1 MPILKAIAGH
11 GGTAGIR
18 RYLEKG
24 NRALARDVMNLPMEE
39 WVGEAPG
46 EHSIFVDWDVEMDRT
61 REAYGTSTPW
71 RGLDARTFEHFV
83 ISPDPED
90 GIDLDAL
97 RRLSRAWT
105 ERHFKDFEVAIVYH
119 DDNEGNIPHAHVV
132 VNNVNLKTG
141 YRLHTDHPE
150 DLNRDL
156 QDMARER
163 GLTGLSNVMPDRG
176 ERSRDEGSPR
186 SRQGVY
192 FGRAERELMREG
204 SYSWVGDI
212 RARVALAKNTSRTE
226 EEFLEALDRLGLEVS
241 DNSASAR
248 RDDWIFALADQPT
261 RRVSGER
268 LGYTFG
274 KQMLRSRFERQSSY
288 RPEARSGREIRHRA
302 AEAFELNDL
311 QDLSRLSAVLETCAK
326 FDIRYMEDFDRRI
339 ATLARRGHEDSEGF
353 RRLAE
358 ARVYVAENRLM
369 TWRERSNEPAPI
381 ATRRRG
387 GQGEAQR
394 QRAQEA
400 ERMRYRE
407 RGER

>member
-1 MPILKAIAGH
+1 MPILKVISGH
-11 GGTAGIR
+11 GGTGGIR
-18 RYLEKG
+18 NYLEKNG
-24 NRALARDVMNLPMEE
+24 RALGRDFLNLPVEE
-39 WVGEAPG
+39 WITEDQGGATLRVE
-46 EHSIFVDWDVEMDRT
+46 WDAEMDAT
-61 REAYGTSTPW
+61 RRAYGTDAPW
-71 RGLDARTFEHFV
+71 KGMRARTFKHFV

-90 GIDLDAL
+90 AIGMTQL
-97 RRLSRAWT
+97 RELSQAWAAK
-105 ERHFKDFEVAIVYH
+105 HFGSHEVAIVYH

-176 ERSRDEGSPR
+176 ERSRDEGRPR

-326 FDIRYMEDFDRRI
+326 FDVRYMEDFDRRI

-369 TWRERSNEPAPI
+369 TWRERSNDPTPVT
-381 ATRRRG
+381 TRRRG

-394 QRAQEA
+394 QRAQES